1 MDLFDIRRLIN
12 GPTRDFVVTD
22 NDYWAF
28 AFLPI
33 VMIGV
38 LVIGICGFYQ
48 YKKWRHEKKQI
59 AHLNDFY
66 DICEASTT
74 SHHGK
79 LIVEHPE
86 KAEVSCYKGHRSVL
100 LPPTEASPFFQ
111 PSKKK
116 SVRFDVPQKATS
128 AKEVIFHF
136 TNLNVESRKI
146 SFDEL
151 SESEIEYIV

>member
-22 NDYWAF
+22 NGKSFFFLDYWAF

-86 KAEVSCYKGHRSVL
+86 KAEVADKCYFI
-100 LPPTEASPFFQ
+100 A
-111 PSKKK
+111 
-116 SVRFDVPQKATS
+116 KAF
-128 AKEVIFHF
+128 VYLF
-136 TNLNVESRKI
+136 
-146 SFDEL
+146 
-151 SESEIEYIV
+151 